1 MLPAREITI
10 RPLTEADAAAVSAL
24 HQDVLDGEFIAR
36 CGSGFRRCYHRAW
49 ADSADAIALV
59 AQGSGGQMI
68 GVLLGAVNPAT
79 HYRTML
85 RRHGL
90 ALGFWLLVGAVTD
103 PRFALELLATRLVR
117 YARGVLRILVLRQ
130 PGQAGGA
137 AGEVTHLM
145 VRREAQREGAGT
157 ALLEAA
163 RNLGQQAGLDELML
177 VTSLDGGG
185 AQRFYEHLGWEP
197 TGECVSRSGEKFLGY
212 RLRLNA

>member
-10 RPLTEADAAAVSAL
+10 RPLTKADAAAVSAL
-24 HQDVLDGEFIAR
+24 QKDVLDGEFIAR

-49 ADSADAIALV
+49 ADSAGAIALV
-59 AQGSGGQMI
+59 AQGVGGQMI
-68 GVLLGAVNPAT
+68 GVLLGAVNPAA

-103 PRFALELLATRLVR
+103 PRLALELLTTRLVR

-163 RNLGQQAGLDELML
+163 RNLGEQAGLDELML
-177 VTSLDGGG
+177 VTSLDGG

-197 TGECVSRSGEKFLGY
+197 TGECVSRSGEKFLKY
-212 RLRLNA
+212 RLRLNV